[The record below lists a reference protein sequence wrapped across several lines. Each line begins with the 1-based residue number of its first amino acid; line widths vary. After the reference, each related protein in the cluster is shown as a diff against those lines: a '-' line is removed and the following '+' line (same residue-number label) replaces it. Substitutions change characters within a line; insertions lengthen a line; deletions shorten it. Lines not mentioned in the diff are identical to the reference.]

1 MMDYQVKPVGKAC
14 AATGEPFS
22 PGERCH
28 SVLIEEQGEVV
39 RFDYSSEGWPGT
51 PPEGFLAHWQ
61 TTIPEEEQSDQPQQL
76 DAETLFEF
84 FEQIIEDANPA
95 QEKIKYVLALLLMQK
110 KRLKLERSDVDGE
123 QTFLRLNGSQGE
135 GPFLI
140 RDQQLSNDEIQQLQL
155 ELTATIYR

>member
-1 MMDYQVKPVGKAC
+1 MDYQVKPVGKTC
-14 AATGEPFS
+14 AATGEPLA

-76 DAETLFEF
+76 DGETLFEF

-123 QTFLRLNGSQGE
+123 QTFLRLSGSQGE